1 MKILI
6 TYYSET
12 GNTEKIAESIGEGI
26 TKESPTIKQI
36 KDVDINSLNNYEL
49 VFFGSPTQANG
60 LPSVAKKF
68 LKACSEDASCKFAI
82 FSTHGSSESS
92 GYSSFFKAVN
102 KILGKKNITVVDQFD
117 SVGELKNEQVIQM
130 LRSAMPDMID
140 NMINNSKGRPNA
152 NDLDKAKEFGK
163 QVIEKLS
170 AKAQL

>member
-12 GNTEKIAESIGEGI
+12 GNTEKIAKSIGEGI
-26 TKESPTIKQI
+26 AKESPSIKEI
-36 KDVDINSLNNYEL
+36 KDVDINSLNDYEL
-49 VFFGSPTQANG
+49 VFFGAPTQANG
-60 LPSVAKKF
+60 VPNAAKKF
-68 LKACSEDASCKFAI
+68 LKACSEDTSCKFAI
-82 FSTHGSSESS
+82 FSTHGSSETS
-92 GYSSFFKAVN
+92 GYANFFKGVN

-130 LRSAMPDMID
+130 LRTAMPDTID
-140 NMINNSKGRPNA
+140 NMLKNSKNRPNA
-152 NDLDKAKEFGK
+152 TDLDNAKEFGK